1 MATDVFG
8 VVFRGRVESSQC
20 RGESEGG
27 TRRRR
32 ILNARLSHSTL
43 ARQGRGLARRRRILA
58 VVTLHPTL
66 KSLRGGGVPSSHPSL
81 GLCVFLCTR
90 LAHL

>member
-20 RGESEGG
+20 RGESKV
-27 TRRRR
+27 
-32 ILNARLSHSTL
+32 AH
-43 ARQGRGLARRRRILA
+43 RRRRILA
-58 VVTLHPTL
+58 RTLHPTL